1 MACKCM
7 TNGTLMQKVRGTMI
21 FFVHYQ
27 TTKKLSISMSQIKIT
42 MLCIEIIESYY
53 CAKFNQRNLKSRHR
67 KLSIK
72 TYYMN
77 FAGPYD

>member
-42 MLCIEIIESYY
+42 MLCIEIIES
-53 CAKFNQRNLKSRHR
+53 
-67 KLSIK
+67 
-72 TYYMN
+72 
-77 FAGPYD
+77 